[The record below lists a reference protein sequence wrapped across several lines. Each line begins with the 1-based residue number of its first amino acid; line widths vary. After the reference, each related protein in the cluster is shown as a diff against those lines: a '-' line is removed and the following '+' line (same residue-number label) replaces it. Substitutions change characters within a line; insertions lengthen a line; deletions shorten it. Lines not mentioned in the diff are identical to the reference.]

1 MRAQAGQSNTS
12 NSLTHWVTTIKGK
25 HMMMSAKCDI
35 TMATASTHRTQNR
48 MKQMNENPDE
58 RWNNPTNKDNKLK
71 QQLKTK
77 RDQKGQV

>member
-12 NSLTHWVTTIKGK
+12 NLLTHWVTTIKGK
-25 HMMMSAKCDI
+25 HMMMSTNVI

-58 RWNNPTNKDNKLK
+58 RWNNNPTRTTNSNSN
-71 QQLKTK
+71 
-77 RDQKGQV
+77 